1 MANFNTQ
8 MTTNAVLSQR
18 DLILGGTQGSDT
30 QFPGMVVMSKFAN
43 PGVVTFAQADL
54 FGSWQVYLHRVDSKQ
69 AGSTSQI
76 GRLTFNSLGAFASGV
91 LRDATNSSAS
101 TSFVAAPTSA
111 LTMINGSVTGT
122 LVAVGT
128 SATADRYTLLGAMR
142 ATKDVITGV
151 LTANLSAR
159 TTTHYGLVTLVRD
172 VTLFDFS
179 QPAFSVTEGGT
190 VTVTVLRTGNLAG
203 TVTVNWSATAGAA
216 QLTGPTAGLLTF
228 PTNIASQTFTVTTA
242 ANAVV
247 DGNRSVTLT
256 LSSPTGTSAM
266 LGATPGAT
274 VNILDE
280 DRTGLVKLSAA
291 NYSVAETGKNALI
304 TIVRTGTNLAAN
316 VSVQFTISDGTALA
330 GRDYVVPEDVK
341 AVAVPALAHRLTLR
355 PELWVQRLRPDD
367 IVADLL
373 DQVPTPK
380 AEAASAAE

>member
-1 MANFNTQ
+1 MF
-8 MTTNAVLSQR
+8 
-18 DLILGGTQGSDT
+18 GGTAGAEVQA
-30 QFPGMVVMSKFAN
+30 PGMVTMSKLAGSSGT
-43 PGVVTFAQADL
+43 PVTFSQTDL

-76 GRLTFNSLGAFASGV
+76 GRLTFNSLGAFVSGV
-91 LRDATNSSAS
+91 LTDATNSSAS
-101 TSFVAAPTSA
+101 TSFVAAPASA
-111 LTMINGSVTGT
+111 LTMSNGSVTGT

-151 LTANLSAR
+151 LTADLSAR

-172 VTLFDFS
+172 VTLFNFS
-179 QPAFSVTEGGT
+179 QSAFSVTEGGT

-203 TVTVNWSATAGAA
+203 TATVNLSATAGAE

-228 PTNIASQTFTVTTA
+228 PANIASRTFTVTTG

-247 DGNRSVTLT
+247 DGSRSATLT

-266 LGATPGAT
+266 LGTTTQAT

-280 DRTGLVKLSAA
+280 DRTGVAKLSAS

-304 TIVRTGTNLAAN
+304 T
-316 VSVQFTISDGTALA
+316 
-330 GRDYVVPEDVK
+330 
-341 AVAVPALAHRLTLR
+341 
-355 PELWVQRLRPDD
+355 
-367 IVADLL
+367 
-373 DQVPTPK
+373 
-380 AEAASAAE
+380 